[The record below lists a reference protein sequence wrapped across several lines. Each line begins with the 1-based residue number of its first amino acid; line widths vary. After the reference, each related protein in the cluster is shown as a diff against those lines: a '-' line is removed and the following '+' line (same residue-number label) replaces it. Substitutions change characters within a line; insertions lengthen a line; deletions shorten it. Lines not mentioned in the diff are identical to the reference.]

1 MASVFKAHDPDLNRD
16 VAVKVLPSHHTDESS
31 FLKQFR
37 REAQG
42 VARLNHPNIVQIY
55 DFGQDKGFTYI
66 VMAYASGGTLQ
77 DRLAWSAPSHT
88 SLGFGLHCG
97 RGTGI
102 HPQGRYS
109 PQGHQ
114 A

>member
-1 MASVFKAHDPDLNRD
+1 MF
-16 VAVKVLPSHHTDESS
+16 AVKVLPSHHTDESS
-31 FLKQFR
+31 FLKRFR

-88 SLGFGLHCG
+88 SLDSLVKNPF
-97 RGTGI
+97 
-102 HPQGRYS
+102 
-109 PQGHQ
+109 
-114 A
+114 